1 MTSVQRS
8 AGIGAHTIARR
19 AGGSARREWSEMSDE
34 AQPMSASAVSRRGFL
49 KRVAIVGMA
58 ASALGLLSRGKI
70 AGVGREGRTLPADL
84 PGAGSIFQPRND
96 ARIQR

>member
-1 MTSVQRS
+1 M
-8 AGIGAHTIARR
+8 
-19 AGGSARREWSEMSDE
+19 REWSTMSHE
-34 AQPMSASAVSRRGFL
+34 AQTMNANAVTRRGFL
-49 KRVAIVGMA
+49 KSVALVGMA

-70 AGVGREGRTLPADL
+70 AGIGREGRTLPADL

>member
-1 MTSVQRS
+1 MSHEVQSSQPTSN
-8 AGIGAHTIARR
+8 
-19 AGGSARREWSEMSDE
+19 GG
-34 AQPMSASAVSRRGFL
+34 VSRRSFL
-49 KRVAIVGMA
+49 MRAAIVGMA
-58 ASALGLLSRGKI
+58 ASALGVLSRGRI

>member
-1 MTSVQRS
+1 
-8 AGIGAHTIARR
+8 
-19 AGGSARREWSEMSDE
+19 
-34 AQPMSASAVSRRGFL
+34 
-49 KRVAIVGMA
+49 MA

-70 AGVGREGRTLPADL
+70 AGIGREGRTLPADL

>member
-1 MTSVQRS
+1 MN
-8 AGIGAHTIARR
+8 AN
-19 AGGSARREWSEMSDE
+19 
-34 AQPMSASAVSRRGFL
+34 AVTRRGFL
-49 KRVAIVGMA
+49 KRVALVGMA

-70 AGVGREGRTLPADL
+70 AGIGREGRTLPADL